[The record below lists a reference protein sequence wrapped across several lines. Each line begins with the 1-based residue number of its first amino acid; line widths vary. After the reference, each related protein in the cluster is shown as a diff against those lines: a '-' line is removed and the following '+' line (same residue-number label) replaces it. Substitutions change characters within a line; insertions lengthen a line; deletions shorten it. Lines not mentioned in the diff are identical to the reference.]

1 MEEAGL
7 ELEIFFY
14 KESKYFF
21 SSGEWGGGLYKE
33 SNFFSGKGVG
43 GRTRES
49 DFLQRIQI

>member
-21 SSGEWGGGLYKE
+21 SSGEWGGGA
-33 SNFFSGKGVG
+33 
-43 GRTRES
+43 
-49 DFLQRIQI
+49 LQRIQFFFGERGGGKD